1 MKSWKTAIILIA
13 LPLLSCASTQMQLV
27 SATLS
32 NGDQFPLC
40 LEVTQK
46 TPFKVALLAVFCA
59 NVQQEIDTKVSEYK
73 KIYPN
78 ATITEYMGKES
89 RKLN

>member
-1 MKSWKTAIILIA
+1 MKNWKITAILIA
-13 LPLLSCASTQMQLV
+13 LPLLSCASTQTQLV
-27 SATLS
+27 SGTLS

-46 TPFKVALLAVFCA
+46 TPFKVTLIAAFCA
-59 NVQQEIDTKVSEYK
+59 NVQQEIDAKAAEYR

-78 ATITEYMGKES
+78 AAITEYMGKES
-89 RKLN
+89 KKLN